1 MWLAGE
7 MRKHGHAVALL
18 LGVSSPDQINISLDR
33 YMGCQPTQ
41 VKTSST
47 SSGYLSGQFSV
58 CRTMAMILLADD
70 CTVCHDNQ
78 VEEAMLLFISLDFA
92 MVKRRS

>member
-7 MRKHGHAVALL
+7 MRNHGHAVALL
-18 LGVSSPDQINISLDR
+18 LGVSSPDQINRLFDR
-33 YMGCQPTQ
+33 YVGCQPTQ
-41 VKTSST
+41 VKTSRT
-47 SSGYLSGQFSV
+47 SSGFLSGLFSV
-58 CRTMAMILLADD
+58 CCSMAMILLADD

-78 VEEAMLLFISLDFA
+78 VEGAMLLSISLDFA